1 LDNQYYIEIETG
13 RRAKATKT
21 IVFDTVGWIVDYL
34 DEAPVRYAYSDDVF
48 KRKFMKEKPMSKMK
62 FTREMEYVIEAITM
76 YDSLSQSQMLID
88 EILITNSTDGELQEI
103 IEELRNDL
111 HVHMDKLNKFIFS
124 NAEFEV

>member
-1 LDNQYYIEIETG
+1 MDNQYYIEIETG
-13 RRAKATKT
+13 RRVKATKT

-34 DEAPVRYAYSDDVF
+34 DEAPVRYVYIDDVF
-48 KRKFMKEKPMSKMK
+48 KRKFMKGKPMSKMK
-62 FTREMEYVIEAITM
+62 FTREMAYVIEAITM